1 MQLPFLGE
9 ISLSTNIRVQSDRGR
24 PVVLSHPDSLQ
35 AQAFVEVA
43 KNLAAQ
49 ISIRNMAGE
58 DKQEIKV
65 SF

>member
-1 MQLPFLGE
+1 MKEVKKDLQTSPP
-9 ISLSTNIRVQSDRGR
+9 SWSDRGR
-24 PVVLSHPDSLQ
+24 PVVLSHPNSLQ
-35 AQAFVEVA
+35 AQAFIEVA

-58 DKQEIKV
+58 DKQEIKI

>member
-1 MQLPFLGE
+1 
-9 ISLSTNIRVQSDRGR
+9 
-24 PVVLSHPDSLQ
+24 VVLSHPDSLQ

-49 ISIRNMAGE
+49 ISIRNMAEE

>member
-1 MQLPFLGE
+1 MKEVKKDLQTSPP
-9 ISLSTNIRVQSDRGR
+9 SWYDRGR
-24 PVVLSHPDSLQ
+24 PVVLSHPNSLQ
-35 AQAFVEVA
+35 AQAFIEVA

-58 DKQEIKV
+58 EKQEIKI